1 AMNLHDVRVVDG
13 HADLSGYLVPLPRE
27 AVAALAP
34 ADEGRVTLGFR
45 PDAVDVVADGDGLPV
60 TVEVVEELGSDAYL
74 FASLPGRDD
83 VRELGDLIARID
95 PRYVPQR
102 GSTVAIKIRADETHL
117 FSPST
122 GERLN

>member
-1 AMNLHDVRVVDG
+1 MNLHDVRVVDG
-13 HADLSGYLVPLPRE
+13 HADLSGYRVPLPSA
-27 AVAALAP
+27 AVAALDR

-45 PDAVDVVADGDGLPV
+45 PDAVDIGSNGDGLAV

-74 FASLPGRDD
+74 FASLPGHDD
-83 VRELGDLIARID
+83 VREIGDLIARID
-95 PRYVPQR
+95 PRHVPQR
-102 GSTVAIKIRADETHL
+102 GSTVAITIRPDEIHL